1 MYKHPKRYLR
11 IVDKIYKHILK
22 ITQSVGMK
30 TLLVLVFTVVSLV
43 KLNAQTCKIKIYYDD
58 NGNRIQR
65 VLDCTGERPAPP
77 ADNSPVLSNENEVM
91 SNDSFNLNGF
101 QVYPNPSESRINIKL
116 DALSLASGNC
126 NIALTDL
133 SGKML
138 FSKNNIKEPVSVI
151 SLDGYTDG
159 TYFVM
164 ITIGSKKSTVKIV
177 KQTGSGY

>member
-1 MYKHPKRYLR
+1 MIKK
-11 IVDKIYKHILK
+11 IVLIL
-22 ITQSVGMK
+22 SF
-30 TLLVLVFTVVSLV
+30 VLIKV
-43 KLNAQTCKIKIYYDD
+43 NAFSQQTCKIKIYYDD

-65 VLDCTGERPAPP
+65 RLECTGKPSPP
-77 ADNSPVLSNENEVM
+77 TDSSIVLSNEDEVT
-91 SNDSFNLNGF
+91 SNDPFNLNGF
-101 QVYPNPSESRINIKL
+101 QVYPNPTESRINVKL
-116 DALSLASGNC
+116 DAFSLASGNC

-133 SGKML
+133 SGRIL

-164 ITIGSKKSTVKIV
+164 IAIGGKKSTVKIV

>member
-1 MYKHPKRYLR
+1 
-11 IVDKIYKHILK
+11 
-22 ITQSVGMK
+22 
-30 TLLVLVFTVVSLV
+30 
-43 KLNAQTCKIKIYYDD
+43 
-58 NGNRIQR
+58 